1 MKPILLPTVP
11 RAGYLDPPVPPRL
24 PVPTPEHP
32 ILLSSSL
39 GRATVGEHPAFYVTL
54 AAAVISLGLVALFD
68 QGIVLMTVLLLAN
81 AIGTVSFARSWLRRF
96 VRAEATTDGLR
107 IQGHNYSA
115 LIPYTSLLWIR
126 GGRFPLQVV
135 DRWVEVGFL
144 GRYGDP
150 QTARFFLD
158 PITLGVDSKPLAMQI
173 LEARIQEH
181 RGQLESPS
189 PDREETPARR

>member
-1 MKPILLPTVP
+1 MSPSLLPTVP

-24 PVPTPEHP
+24 PAPTPEHP

-39 GRATVGEHPAFYVTL
+39 GRTTFAAHPALYATW

-68 QGIVLMTVLLLAN
+68 QGIVLATVLLLAN
-81 AIGTVSFARSWLRRF
+81 AVGTVIFARSWLRRF

-107 IQGHNYSA
+107 IQGHDYSA
-115 LIPYTSLLWIR
+115 LIPYARLLWIR
-126 GGRFPLQVV
+126 GGRFPFQFV

-144 GRYGDP
+144 GRYGDQ

-158 PITLGVDSKPLAMQI
+158 PISLGVDSKPLAMQF
-173 LEARIQEH
+173 LEAKIQES
-181 RGQLESPS
+181 RRPPASPP
-189 PDREETPARR
+189 PDREGTSAGW